1 MVMSLPARV
10 SDLMPFDLLLS
21 VARLGSLG
29 LAAAEHGISQP
40 AASTRIRRLERQ
52 LGVPLIERS
61 PRGSHLT
68 PDGEL
73 VAGWAQAAVD
83 AAAALDAGV
92 TSLRAHS
99 DAVLRVAA
107 SMTVAEYLLP
117 GWLTALRSRDPRT
130 AVALTAGNSAEVAS
144 AVLGDGA
151 DIGFVEGPD
160 LPPGLESRQVGT
172 DRLTVVVPPGHHVV
186 ADDGSGAQH
195 RTDRGAGQGGGPGDG
210 QYSSACGSRAS
221 RRRIVSPADGR
232 AVRPRDRA
240 GLVVQVTQDDHGFL
254 LPWQAGDQV
263 RDLLTGQDGVGL
275 IRGGLVQGGHVACRL
290 CPPPSRLAAIRQVRR
305 HHHPPHVGGRVIR
318 HRDPPPVDSCL
329 DQSVGKDVFSEV
341 PVARQRGGKADES
354 VQLGVDELIEGHRAL
369 SLLTRRPARRPLL

>member
-10 SDLMPFDLLLS
+10 SDLVPFDLLLS

-83 AAAALDAGV
+83 AAVALDAGV

-117 GWLTALRSRDPRT
+117 GWLTLLRARDPQT
-130 AVALTAGNSAEVAS
+130 AVALTAGNSAEVAA
-144 AVLGDGA
+144 AVLGGRA
-151 DIGFVEGPD
+151 DLGFVEGPD
-160 LPPGLESRQVGT
+160 QPPGLASQQVSV
-172 DRLTVVVPPGHHVV
+172 DRLTVVVAPGHGWERRRSGITAAELAATPLVTREP
-186 ADDGSGAQH
+186 GSGTRRYFEDAL
-195 RTDRGAGQGGGPGDG
+195 RAKGGLDRVPSAAELSSTTAIKSAVAAGIGPAVLSSLAVAPELAAGTLRAVKVTDLDL
-210 QYSSACGSRAS
+210 S
-221 RRRIVSPADGR
+221 RRLLAVWAAGRQLIGPPADLRAIAARGR
-232 AVRPRDRA
+232 
-240 GLVVQVTQDDHGFL
+240 
-254 LPWQAGDQV
+254 
-263 RDLLTGQDGVGL
+263 
-275 IRGGLVQGGHVACRL
+275 
-290 CPPPSRLAAIRQVRR
+290 
-305 HHHPPHVGGRVIR
+305 
-318 HRDPPPVDSCL
+318 
-329 DQSVGKDVFSEV
+329 
-341 PVARQRGGKADES
+341 
-354 VQLGVDELIEGHRAL
+354 
-369 SLLTRRPARRPLL
+369 

>member
-117 GWLTALRSRDPRT
+117 GWLTVLRARDPQT
-130 AVALTAGNSAEVAS
+130 AVALTAGNSAEVA
-144 AVLGDGA
+144 AAILDGRA
-151 DIGFVEGPD
+151 DLGFVEGPD
-160 LPPGLESRQVGT
+160 QPPGLASHQVSA
-172 DRLTVVVPPGHHVV
+172 DRLTVVVAPGHRWDRRRSGITAAELAATPLV
-186 ADDGSGAQH
+186 AREPGSGTRRYFEQALSA
-195 RTDRGAGQGGGPGDG
+195 RGDWDRVPPVAELSSTTAIKSAVAAGIGPAVLSSLAVAPELAAGTLRAVKVTDLDL
-210 QYSSACGSRAS
+210 S
-221 RRRIVSPADGR
+221 RRLLAVWAAGRQLIGPAADLRTIAARGR
-232 AVRPRDRA
+232 
-240 GLVVQVTQDDHGFL
+240 
-254 LPWQAGDQV
+254 
-263 RDLLTGQDGVGL
+263 
-275 IRGGLVQGGHVACRL
+275 
-290 CPPPSRLAAIRQVRR
+290 
-305 HHHPPHVGGRVIR
+305 
-318 HRDPPPVDSCL
+318 
-329 DQSVGKDVFSEV
+329 
-341 PVARQRGGKADES
+341 
-354 VQLGVDELIEGHRAL
+354 
-369 SLLTRRPARRPLL
+369 

>member
-1 MVMSLPARV
+1 MSLPARV
-10 SDLMPFDLLLS
+10 TDLMPFDLLLS

-117 GWLTALRSRDPRT
+117 GWLTVLRARDPQT
-130 AVALTAGNSAEVAS
+130 AVALTAGNSAQVAA
-144 AVLGDGA
+144 AVLDGRA
-151 DIGFVEGPD
+151 DLGFVEGPD
-160 LPPGLESRQVGT
+160 QPPGLASQQVSA
-172 DRLTVVVPPGHHVV
+172 DQLTVVVAPGHRWDRRRSGITAAELAATPLV
-186 ADDGSGAQH
+186 AREPGSGTRRYFEQALSARGDRDRVPPVAELSSTTAIKSAVAAGIGPAVLSSLAVAPELAAGTLRAVKVTDLDLSRRLLAVWAAGRQLIGPAADL
-195 RTDRGAGQGGGPGDG
+195 RTIA
-210 QYSSACGSRAS
+210 AGSR
-221 RRRIVSPADGR
+221 
-232 AVRPRDRA
+232 
-240 GLVVQVTQDDHGFL
+240 
-254 LPWQAGDQV
+254 
-263 RDLLTGQDGVGL
+263 
-275 IRGGLVQGGHVACRL
+275 
-290 CPPPSRLAAIRQVRR
+290 
-305 HHHPPHVGGRVIR
+305 
-318 HRDPPPVDSCL
+318 
-329 DQSVGKDVFSEV
+329 
-341 PVARQRGGKADES
+341 
-354 VQLGVDELIEGHRAL
+354 
-369 SLLTRRPARRPLL
+369 